1 MENLRKPLQW
11 SFVVTVLGCTGV
23 FGCANEK
30 SDVNDQNQDEL
41 NGILKDGELTA
52 LSRSALRVSPPPT
65 GVGGAVVIMPG
76 LGGSTGSAGAKW
88 NRRSGP
94 SVGTRAMK
102 RPGLSSE
109 RPGSQ
114 ECPAGPGARPGGAD
128 GLKFSRVR
136 PIFVA
141 AGVRPRKGETG
152 WRTGTGKRR

>member
-76 LGGSTGSAGAKW
+76 LGGSTGSAGA
-88 NRRSGP
+88 G
-94 SVGTRAMK
+94 G
-102 RPGLSSE
+102 
-109 RPGSQ
+109 
-114 ECPAGPGARPGGAD
+114 RPGGVD
-128 GLKFSRVR
+128 GGVTDTGAQIDQFPYKS
-136 PIFVA
+136 VA
-141 AGVRPRKGETG
+141 
-152 WRTGTGKRR
+152 WQQWSFN